1 VHLLR
6 AELFHAIVGFQP
18 RGRTGKRLWKP
29 PRSVRRARSRAA
41 GLPRR
46 PERRR
51 KDCPN
56 VITLSARCTGFEP
69 GDHYIVS
76 RLSCVHS
83 GGLDDPEEGF
93 RRNSHWRDGA
103 CLERSFDRGRI
114 SRQRFPGPRSLQS
127 VLSPKPLGPPAS
139 FTPGPLDVTVDREN
153 NRVHVDAE
161 PAATPKVVVRSARAA
176 HPRADQ
182 MRHVTQPRLLA
193 RTKFAHHHGNPL
205 DAQAFDAKAL
215 DARIQVWPCKSGGI
229 CNWRR

>member
-1 VHLLR
+1 LNR
-6 AELFHAIVGFQP
+6 AITTLFHGYLVFIQEALMILKRVFGATAIGVMALVWSG
-18 RGRTGKRLWKP
+18 L
-29 PRSVRRARSRAA
+29 SIADEYRANDF
-41 GLPRR
+41 L
-46 PERRR
+46 
-51 KDCPN
+51 
-56 VITLSARCTGFEP
+56 
-69 GDHYIVS
+69 
-76 RLSCVHS
+76 
-83 GGLDDPEEGF
+83 GLDL
-93 RRNSHWRDGA
+93 SSA
-103 CLERSFDRGRI
+103 
-114 SRQRFPGPRSLQS
+114 

-193 RTKFAHHHGNPL
+193 QTKFAHHHGNPL

-215 DARIQVWPCKSGGI
+215 DARIQVWPCNSGGI